1 VSLSINH
8 KSACVL
14 LTAFVV
20 VLQIADDND
29 DDDDDDDG
37 AFSANHISA
46 TRGLLVALTICI
58 CFYSRLQ
65 LRSSD
70 AYGAL
75 ALPWFLILHSSS
87 SSSRMWWLTDVAL
100 LSSFSYIFLRRR
112 QTSSRRSSTAQS
124 STRMSSGGTWLSR
137 CDPIYSLAKMLAR
150 NAAGS
155 KETELGVL
163 FLCMQGLSIA
173 SVSIFYDLIAYA
185 RRDGITWLPWSRD
198 IQKRDE
204 RVLVSAF
211 VVASCWLS
219 FLLLTTPKTRTT
231 FHQYILACVGVFEM
245 LLSVG
250 ILKALVSQV
259 RGDNAGSVTL
269 TAFNIARLAALW
281 CTGVC
286 FSLALFCKRRAL
298 GKEKI
303 LSQRKIFHAIAVVMF
318 GVPMHIWRDDYG
330 QVLIPVAFA
339 ACLVLFC
346 SVECLRVSKRLS
358 KNITRMIFLWEKEK
372 KRSGED
378 GVVLSH
384 SSLLLG
390 IAFPLWLHHVSSSSN
405 NSGIKSLS
413 GLISVGIG
421 DTFACE
427 IGRNFGTIKMTKAS
441 TKTFEGFLAFFVS
454 TFATTLLLA
463 SDEDEYSIG
472 RIAIASVAAALSEST
487 LESTLDN
494 VVIPLVFLAF
504 L

>member
-1 VSLSINH
+1 MSLSINH

-29 DDDDDDDG
+29 DDDDDG
-37 AFSANHISA
+37 AFSTNHISA

-58 CFYSRLQ
+58 CFYSSSQ

-87 SSSRMWWLTDVAL
+87 SSTRMWWLTDVSL

-112 QTSSRRSSTAQS
+112 HTSSRRSSTAQN
-124 STRMSSGGTWLSR
+124 STRMSLGGTWLSR

-211 VVASCWLS
+211 VAASCWLS

-245 LLSVG
+245 FLSVG
-250 ILKALVSQV
+250 ILKALDSPE

-303 LSQRKIFHAIAVVMF
+303 FSQRKIFHAIAVVMF

-358 KNITRMIFLWEKEK
+358 KNITRMIFAWEKEK
-372 KRSGED
+372 KRSNED

-390 IAFPLWLHHVSSSSN
+390 IAFPLWLHHVSGSSN
-405 NSGIKSLS
+405 NSCIKSLS

-427 IGRNFGTIKMTKAS
+427 IGCNFGTIKMNDAS

-454 TFATTLLLA
+454 TFATALLLA
-463 SDEDEYSIG
+463 SNEDEYSTG
-472 RIAIASVAAALSEST
+472 KIAIACVAAALSECT

>member
-1 VSLSINH
+1 MSLSINH

-29 DDDDDDDG
+29 DDDDDG
-37 AFSANHISA
+37 AFSTNHISA

-58 CFYSRLQ
+58 CFYSSSQ

-87 SSSRMWWLTDVAL
+87 SSTRMWWLTDVSL

-112 QTSSRRSSTAQS
+112 HTSSRRSSTAQS
-124 STRMSSGGTWLSR
+124 STRMSLGGTWLSR

-155 KETELGVL
+155 KELGVL

-185 RRDGITWLPWSRD
+185 RRDGITWLLWSRD

-211 VVASCWLS
+211 VAASCWLS
-219 FLLLTTPKTRTT
+219 FLLLTTPKTRIT

-245 LLSVG
+245 FLSVG
-250 ILKALVSQV
+250 ILKALVSPE

-358 KNITRMIFLWEKEK
+358 KNITRMIFAWEKEK
-372 KRSGED
+372 KRSNED

-390 IAFPLWLHHVSSSSN
+390 IAFPLWLHHVSGSSN
-405 NSGIKSLS
+405 NSCIKSLS

-427 IGRNFGTIKMTKAS
+427 IGCNFGTIKMNDAS

-454 TFATTLLLA
+454 TFATALLLA
-463 SDEDEYSIG
+463 SNEDEYSTG
-472 RIAIASVAAALSEST
+472 KIAIACVAAALSECT

>member
-29 DDDDDDDG
+29 DDDDDG
-37 AFSANHISA
+37 AFSTNHISA

-58 CFYSRLQ
+58 CFYSSSQ

-87 SSSRMWWLTDVAL
+87 SSTRMWWLTDVSL

-112 QTSSRRSSTAQS
+112 HTSSRRSSTAQS
-124 STRMSSGGTWLSR
+124 STRMSLGGTWLSR

-150 NAAGS
+150 NAGS
-155 KETELGVL
+155 KETDLGVL

-211 VVASCWLS
+211 VAASCWLS

-245 LLSVG
+245 FLSVG
-250 ILKALVSQV
+250 ILKALVSPE

-303 LSQRKIFHAIAVVMF
+303 FSQRKIFHAIAVVMF

-358 KNITRMIFLWEKEK
+358 KNITRMIFAWEKEK
-372 KRSGED
+372 KRSNED

-390 IAFPLWLHHVSSSSN
+390 IAFPLWLHHVSGSSN
-405 NSGIKSLS
+405 NSCIKSLS

-427 IGRNFGTIKMTKAS
+427 IGCNFGTIKMNDAS

-454 TFATTLLLA
+454 TFATALLLA
-463 SDEDEYSIG
+463 SNEDEYSTG
-472 RIAIASVAAALSEST
+472 KIAIACVAAALSECT

>member
-1 VSLSINH
+1 MSLSINH

-29 DDDDDDDG
+29 DDDDDG
-37 AFSANHISA
+37 AFSTNHISA

-58 CFYSRLQ
+58 CFYSSSQ

-87 SSSRMWWLTDVAL
+87 SSTRMWWLTDVSL

-112 QTSSRRSSTAQS
+112 HTSSRRSSTAQN
-124 STRMSSGGTWLSR
+124 STRMSLGGTWLSR

-211 VVASCWLS
+211 VAASCWLS

-245 LLSVG
+245 FLSVG
-250 ILKALVSQV
+250 ILKALVSPE

-303 LSQRKIFHAIAVVMF
+303 FSQRKIFHAIAVVMF
-318 GVPMHIWRDDYG
+318 GIPMHIWRDDYG

-358 KNITRMIFLWEKEK
+358 KNITRMIFAWEKEK
-372 KRSGED
+372 KRSNED

-390 IAFPLWLHHVSSSSN
+390 IAFPLWLHHVSGSSN
-405 NSGIKSLS
+405 NSCIKSLS

-427 IGRNFGTIKMTKAS
+427 IGCNFGTIKMNDAS

-454 TFATTLLLA
+454 TFATALLLA
-463 SDEDEYSIG
+463 SNEDEYSTG
-472 RIAIASVAAALSEST
+472 KIAIACVAAALSECT

>member
-1 VSLSINH
+1 MSLSINH

-29 DDDDDDDG
+29 DDDDDG
-37 AFSANHISA
+37 AFSTNHISA

-87 SSSRMWWLTDVAL
+87 SRTWWFTDVSL
-100 LSSFSYIFLRRR
+100 LSSYSYIFLH
-112 QTSSRRSSTAQS
+112 
-124 STRMSSGGTWLSR
+124 RMGLGGTWLSR

-173 SVSIFYDLIAYA
+173 SLSIFFDLIAYA

-211 VVASCWLS
+211 VAASCWLS
-219 FLLLTTPKTRTT
+219 FLLVTTPNTRTT
-231 FHQYILACVGVFEM
+231 FHHYILACVGVFEM
-245 LLSVG
+245 FLSVG

-269 TAFNIARLAALW
+269 TAFSIARLAALW

-303 LSQRKIFHAIAVVMF
+303 LNQRKIFHAIAVVMF

-346 SVECLRVSKRLS
+346 SVEYLRVSKRLS
-358 KNITRMIFLWEKEK
+358 KNITRIIFAWEKEK
-372 KRSGED
+372 KRSDED

-390 IAFPLWLHHVSSSSN
+390 IAFPLWLHHLSGSSN
-405 NSGIKSLS
+405 NSVIKSLS
-413 GLISVGIG
+413 GLIAVGIG

-427 IGRNFGTIKMTKAS
+427 IGRNFGSIKMNDAS

-454 TFATTLLLA
+454 TFATALLLA
-463 SDEDEYSIG
+463 SNEDEYSTG
-472 RIAIASVAAALSEST
+472 KIAIACVAAALSECT

>member
-1 VSLSINH
+1 MSLSINH

-29 DDDDDDDG
+29 DDDDDG
-37 AFSANHISA
+37 AFSTNHISA

-58 CFYSRLQ
+58 CFYSSSQ

-87 SSSRMWWLTDVAL
+87 SSTRMWWLTDVSL

-112 QTSSRRSSTAQS
+112 HTSSRRSSTAQN
-124 STRMSSGGTWLSR
+124 STRMSLGGTWLSR

-211 VVASCWLS
+211 VAASCWLS

-245 LLSVG
+245 FLSVS
-250 ILKALVSQV
+250 ILKALVSPE

-303 LSQRKIFHAIAVVMF
+303 FSQRKIFHAIAVVMF

-358 KNITRMIFLWEKEK
+358 KNITRMIFAWEKEK
-372 KRSGED
+372 KRSNED

-390 IAFPLWLHHVSSSSN
+390 IAFPLWLHHVSGSSN
-405 NSGIKSLS
+405 NSCIKSLS

-427 IGRNFGTIKMTKAS
+427 IGCNFGTIKMNDAS

-454 TFATTLLLA
+454 TFATALLLA
-463 SDEDEYSIG
+463 SNEDEYSTG
-472 RIAIASVAAALSEST
+472 KLAIACVAAALSECT

>member
-1 VSLSINH
+1 
-8 KSACVL
+8 
-14 LTAFVV
+14 
-20 VLQIADDND
+20 
-29 DDDDDDDG
+29 
-37 AFSANHISA
+37 
-46 TRGLLVALTICI
+46 
-58 CFYSRLQ
+58 
-65 LRSSD
+65 
-70 AYGAL
+70 
-75 ALPWFLILHSSS
+75 
-87 SSSRMWWLTDVAL
+87 
-100 LSSFSYIFLRRR
+100 
-112 QTSSRRSSTAQS
+112 
-124 STRMSSGGTWLSR
+124 
-137 CDPIYSLAKMLAR
+137 MLAR
-150 NAAGS
+150 NTAGS

-173 SVSIFYDLIAYA
+173 SVSIFYELIAYA

-211 VVASCWLS
+211 VAASCWLS
-219 FLLLTTPKTRTT
+219 FLLVTTPNTRTT
-231 FHQYILACVGVFEM
+231 FHHYILACVGVFEM
-245 LLSVG
+245 FLSVG

-269 TAFNIARLAALW
+269 TAFSIARLAALW

-346 SVECLRVSKRLS
+346 SVEYLRVSKRLS
-358 KNITRMIFLWEKEK
+358 KNITRMIFAWEKEK
-372 KRSGED
+372 KRSDED

-390 IAFPLWLHHVSSSSN
+390 IAFPLWLHHLSGSSN
-405 NSGIKSLS
+405 NSVIKSLS
-413 GLISVGIG
+413 GLIAVGIG

-427 IGRNFGTIKMTKAS
+427 IGRNFGSIKMNDAS

-463 SDEDEYSIG
+463 SDEDKYSIG
-472 RIAIASVAAALSEST
+472 KIAIACVAAALSECT

>member
-1 VSLSINH
+1 MSLSINH

-29 DDDDDDDG
+29 DDDDDG
-37 AFSANHISA
+37 AFSTNHISA

-87 SSSRMWWLTDVAL
+87 TRMWWSTDVSL

-112 QTSSRRSSTAQS
+112 HTSSRRSSTAQS
-124 STRMSSGGTWLSR
+124 STRMSLGGTWLSR

-150 NAAGS
+150 NTAGS

-173 SVSIFYDLIAYA
+173 SVSIFYELIAYA

-211 VVASCWLS
+211 VAASCWLS
-219 FLLLTTPKTRTT
+219 FLLLTTPNTRTT
-231 FHQYILACVGVFEM
+231 FHQFILACVGVFEM
-245 LLSVG
+245 FLSVG

-269 TAFNIARLAALW
+269 TAFSIARLAALW

-318 GVPMHIWRDDYG
+318 GVPMHTWRDDYG

-358 KNITRMIFLWEKEK
+358 KNITRMIFAWEKEK
-372 KRSGED
+372 KRSDED

-390 IAFPLWLHHVSSSSN
+390 IAFPLWLHHLSGSSN
-405 NSGIKSLS
+405 NSVIKSLS
-413 GLISVGIG
+413 GLIAVGIG

-427 IGRNFGTIKMTKAS
+427 IGRNFGSIKMNDAS

-454 TFATTLLLA
+454 TFATTLLLV

-472 RIAIASVAAALSEST
+472 KIAIACVAAALSECT

>member
-1 VSLSINH
+1 MSLSINH

-29 DDDDDDDG
+29 DDDDDG
-37 AFSANHISA
+37 AFSTNHISA

-58 CFYSRLQ
+58 CFYSSSQ

-87 SSSRMWWLTDVAL
+87 SSTRMWWLTDVSL

-112 QTSSRRSSTAQS
+112 HTSSRRSSTAQN
-124 STRMSSGGTWLSR
+124 STRMSLGGTWLSR

-150 NAAGS
+150 NTAGS

-211 VVASCWLS
+211 VAASCWLS

-245 LLSVG
+245 FLSVG
-250 ILKALVSQV
+250 ILKALVSPE

-339 ACLVLFC
+339 ACLVLFY
-346 SVECLRVSKRLS
+346 SVEYLRVSKRLS
-358 KNITRMIFLWEKEK
+358 KNITRMIFAWEKEK
-372 KRSGED
+372 KRSNED
-378 GVVLSH
+378 DVVLSH

-390 IAFPLWLHHVSSSSN
+390 IAFPLWLHHVSGSSN
-405 NSGIKSLS
+405 NSCIKSLS

-427 IGRNFGTIKMTKAS
+427 IGCNFGTIKMNDAS

-454 TFATTLLLA
+454 TFATALLLA
-463 SDEDEYSIG
+463 SNEDEYSTVK
-472 RIAIASVAAALSEST
+472 IAIACVAAALSECT

>member
-1 VSLSINH
+1 MSLSINH

-29 DDDDDDDG
+29 DDDDDG
-37 AFSANHISA
+37 AFSTNHISA

-58 CFYSRLQ
+58 CFYSSSQ

-87 SSSRMWWLTDVAL
+87 SSTRMWWLTDVSL

-112 QTSSRRSSTAQS
+112 HTSSRRSSTAQN
-124 STRMSSGGTWLSR
+124 STRMSLGGTLLSR

-211 VVASCWLS
+211 VAASCWLS

-245 LLSVG
+245 FLSVG
-250 ILKALVSQV
+250 ILKALDSPE

-303 LSQRKIFHAIAVVMF
+303 FSQRKIFHAIAVVMF

-358 KNITRMIFLWEKEK
+358 KNITRMIFAWEKEK
-372 KRSGED
+372 KRSNED

-390 IAFPLWLHHVSSSSN
+390 IAFPLWLHHVSGSSN
-405 NSGIKSLS
+405 NSCIKSLS

-427 IGRNFGTIKMTKAS
+427 IGCNFGTIKMNDAS

-454 TFATTLLLA
+454 TFATALLLA
-463 SDEDEYSIG
+463 SNEDEYSTG
-472 RIAIASVAAALSEST
+472 KIAIACVAAALSECT

>member
-1 VSLSINH
+1 MSLSINH

-29 DDDDDDDG
+29 DDDDDG
-37 AFSANHISA
+37 AFSTNHISA

-58 CFYSRLQ
+58 CFYSSSQ

-87 SSSRMWWLTDVAL
+87 SSTRMWWLTDVSL

-112 QTSSRRSSTAQS
+112 HTSSRRSSTAQN
-124 STRMSSGGTWLSR
+124 STRMSLGGTWLSR

-155 KETELGVL
+155 KDTELGVL

-211 VVASCWLS
+211 VAASCWLS

-245 LLSVG
+245 FLSVG
-250 ILKALVSQV
+250 ILKALVSPE

-303 LSQRKIFHAIAVVMF
+303 FSQRKIFHAIAVVMF

-358 KNITRMIFLWEKEK
+358 KNITRMIFAWEKEK
-372 KRSGED
+372 KRSNED

-390 IAFPLWLHHVSSSSN
+390 IAFPLWLHHVSGSSN
-405 NSGIKSLS
+405 NSCIKSLS

-427 IGRNFGTIKMTKAS
+427 IGCNFGTIKMNDAS

-454 TFATTLLLA
+454 TFATALLLA
-463 SDEDEYSIG
+463 SNEDEYSTG
-472 RIAIASVAAALSEST
+472 KIAIACVAAALSECT

>member
-1 VSLSINH
+1 MSLSINH

-20 VLQIADDND
+20 VLQIADDK
-29 DDDDDDDG
+29 DDG

-87 SSSRMWWLTDVAL
+87 SRTWWFTDVSL
-100 LSSFSYIFLRRR
+100 LSSFSYIFLH
-112 QTSSRRSSTAQS
+112 
-124 STRMSSGGTWLSR
+124 RMSLGGTWLSR

-173 SVSIFYDLIAYA
+173 SLSIFFDLIAYA

-211 VVASCWLS
+211 EAASCWLS

-245 LLSVG
+245 FLSVG

-259 RGDNAGSVTL
+259 RGDNAGSATL
-269 TAFNIARLAALW
+269 TAFSIARLAALW

-358 KNITRMIFLWEKEK
+358 KNITPMIFAWEKEK
-372 KRSGED
+372 KRSDED

-390 IAFPLWLHHVSSSSN
+390 IAFPLWLHHVSGSSN

-427 IGRNFGTIKMTKAS
+427 IGRNFGSIKMNDAS

-463 SDEDEYSIG
+463 SDEDKYSIG
-472 RIAIASVAAALSEST
+472 KIAIACVAAALSEGT